1 MKLIMENW
9 KRWIIKEGTIDYQYF
24 KNMAS
29 DEESKSELQK
39 DIVLALRQE
48 TEDHKSL
55 TPRQREIVDA
65 VQFIGPRLRDL
76 GYQTDV
82 HKGAEYGIMSA
93 AEKAKKLA
101 GRNRSGQRH
110 SDPYLPQARDWV
122 DAKIDSIRSAIR
134 ENATLDEDAK
144 IKKLED
150 QVIKAVLASGYAA
163 PAYKELTKMSKMGKY
178 DLAILKKK
186 VEDAKTSMSESAIEE
201 KKGKK
206 DACYHKVKAS
216 AKVWPSAYASGR
228 LVQCRKKGA
237 SNYGNKSKKKN
248 ENTNLKEMFTQG
260 MRIGLLGDGKFVV
273 ISGSDEVLKI
283 FDKREDAVDY
293 IEKLKNKNSQ
303 FFDEK
308 LDEKKRK
315 LTSKPSS
322 ETSLRDWFGRKGA
335 KGKKSGWVDCN
346 TCRKDKKTGRKTCS
360 ACGRSTGE
368 KRAKYPS
375 CRPTPSACGK
385 KGNYG
390 KKSKSGRKG

>member
-1 MKLIMENW
+1 MENW
-9 KRWIIKEGTIDYQYF
+9 KKWTLKEGAIDYQYF

-29 DEESKSELQK
+29 NEASKSELQK
-39 DIVLALRQE
+39 DIVIALRQE
-48 TEDHKSL
+48 MEDPKNL

-65 VQFIGPRLRDL
+65 VHFIGPRLRDL
-76 GYQTDV
+76 GYQTDM

-93 AEKAKKLA
+93 AEKAKELA
-101 GRNRSGQRH
+101 GRNRLGQRH

-178 DLAILKKK
+178 DLATLKKK
-186 VEDAKTSMSESAIEE
+186 AEDAKTSMSESAIEE

-206 DACYHKVKAS
+206 DACYHKVKARYR
-216 AKVWPSAYASGR
+216 VWPSAYASGA
-228 LVQCRKKGA
+228 LSKCRKVGA
-237 SNYGNKSKKKN
+237 SNWGNKSKKKN
-248 ENTNLKEMFTQG
+248 ENTNLKEMTTQG

-273 ISGSDEVLKI
+273 ISGSGAVLKI
-283 FDKREDAVDY
+283 FDKREDAVKH
-293 IEKLKNKNSQ
+293 IEKLKNK
-303 FFDEK
+303 K

-335 KGKKSGWVDCN
+335 KGKKGGWVDCN